1 MTKKYIFFFFL
12 LQVICVFIQMSE
24 TALRSLHQL
33 SAEEALHLQSL
44 LQDGDAGE
52 ATQQSR
58 TGGRRQILFS
68 WPAIGTGTGATPP
81 ISAVGD
87 GGGIAWH
94 QMRRVH
100 ARDT

>member
-1 MTKKYIFFFFL
+1 
-12 LQVICVFIQMSE
+12 MSE

-52 ATQQSR
+52 ATQQPR

-68 WPAIGTGTGATPP
+68 GPAIGTGTGATPP
-81 ISAVGD
+81 ISAI

-100 ARDT
+100 APHTEQC

>member
-1 MTKKYIFFFFL
+1 
-12 LQVICVFIQMSE
+12 MSE

-58 TGGRRQILFS
+58 TGHRQVLFS
-68 WPAIGTGTGATPP
+68 GPAIGTGTGAAPP
-81 ISAVGD
+81 IPAVGD
-87 GGGIAWH
+87 GGGNNAWH

-100 ARDT
+100 APHTEQC